1 MIEFLKRW
9 CFNFIMVIVSIALI
23 LLVIGV
29 GLILPAYF
37 LTTGFS
43 DPIVVWRIVV
53 GIFIILIEITTI
65 YTLGDNEEW

>member
-53 GIFIILIEITTI
+53 GIFIVLLIR
-65 YTLGDNEEW
+65 